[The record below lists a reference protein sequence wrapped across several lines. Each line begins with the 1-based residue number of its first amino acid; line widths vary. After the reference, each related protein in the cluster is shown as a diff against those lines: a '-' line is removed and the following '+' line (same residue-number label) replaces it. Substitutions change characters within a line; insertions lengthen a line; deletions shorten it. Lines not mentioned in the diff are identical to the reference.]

1 MYNLYDNLPDCR
13 SLSHPLDS
21 WPIVSY
27 NLTMSRGFTYKK
39 VRSVKIANRGSRNMD
54 DDEELSYKAI
64 PVLPERDKGGLNA
77 IELMSLYEKLIKENA
92 FLRDRVL
99 RLEQRLMDVLN

>member
-1 MYNLYDNLPDCR
+1 MK
-13 SLSHPLDS
+13 
-21 WPIVSY
+21 VA
-27 NLTMSRGFTYKK
+27 SRG
-39 VRSVKIANRGSRNMD
+39 NGDMND
-54 DDEELSYKAI
+54 DKEIPYKAI

-92 FLRDRVL
+92 LLRDRVL